1 MPIDRLGL
9 LKVNMLQMNVER
21 PKQKHVRFS
30 HFAAL
35 PAAAYLPLR
44 ADRAF
49 RLGSLGLRT
58 QKPNS

>member
-1 MPIDRLGL
+1 MPIDSRSLA
-9 LKVNMLQMNVER
+9 KVNMLQMNVER
-21 PKQKHVRFS
+21 PKQWHVRFS
-30 HFAAL
+30 HFATL
-35 PAAAYLPLR
+35 PAAYLPLR